1 MELID
6 KSKNGRAASSP
17 ADSQDADDKNIVTV
31 PQVPAEDR
39 DQTLVRARLHPIVR
53 ASTTMRHFDSE
64 LAKNSAFSIAQELGR
79 HVENVKAGDMSR
91 AESILISQANT
102 LDVIFNML
110 AARAGMNVGTHTD
123 AADRYLRMALKAQS
137 QCRTTLEALAE
148 IKSPRSVAFIKQ
160 ANIAE
165 QQQVNNGNVTNGG
178 SEPVSA
184 PEKFSNQ
191 PNELLTEEPH
201 AALDTRGAR
210 TAGGANPQMAAMGKI
225 DRTEKRGR
233 KNAQ

>member
-1 MELID
+1 MELIN
-6 KSKNGRAASSP
+6 KSKKGRVVASSP
-17 ADSQDADDKNIVTV
+17 ADSQDVDDKNVVTV
-31 PQVPAEDR
+31 PEVPGEDH
-39 DQTLVRARLHPIVR
+39 DQTIARARLHPIVR

-64 LAKNSAFSIAQELGR
+64 LAKNSAFSIAKELGR

-110 AARAGMNVGTHTD
+110 AARAGMNVGTHAD

-148 IKSPRSVAFIKQ
+148 IKMPKSATFIRQ

-178 SEPVSA
+178 SA
-184 PEKFSNQ
+184 PAHEKNLTQ
-191 PNELLTEEPH
+191 PNELLTEAPH
-201 AALDTRGAR
+201 AALDTRGTR
-210 TAGGANPQMAAMGKI
+210 TAGGADPQMAAVGKI
-225 DRTEKRGR
+225 DGATKRGR